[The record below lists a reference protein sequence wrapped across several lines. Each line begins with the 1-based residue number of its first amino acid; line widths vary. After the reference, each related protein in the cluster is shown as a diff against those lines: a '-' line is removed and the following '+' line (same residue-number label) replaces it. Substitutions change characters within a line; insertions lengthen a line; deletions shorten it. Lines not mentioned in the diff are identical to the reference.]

1 MELALDLEILVAE
14 LVLGFEVGAVFNL
27 LFDFLDFCLALSD
40 CLRGLLFAGLG
51 IRQLL
56 LVLCKHVLLLF
67 DHSLACFSLFVD
79 LLSSAL
85 LVFQLSADLVLSR
98 SLLVEG
104 VFEFSKLALAHLDLS
119 QVYLSLIYSLAH

>member
-1 MELALDLEILVAE
+1 MKLALDLEILVAE

-27 LFDFLDFCLALSD
+27 LFDFLDFCLAFSD
-40 CLRGLLFAGLG
+40 CLRGLICAGLG

-56 LVLCKHVLLLF
+56 LELCKHVLLLF
-67 DHSLACFSLFVD
+67 DHSLACFSLFVN

-104 VFEFSKLALAHLDLS
+104 VFEFSQLALAHLDLS
-119 QVYLSLIYSLAH
+119 QV

>member
-1 MELALDLEILVAE
+1 MKLALDLEILVAE

-27 LFDFLDFCLALSD
+27 LFDFLDFCLAFSD
-40 CLRGLLFAGLG
+40 CLRGLLYAGLG

-56 LVLCKHVLLLF
+56 LELCKHVLLLF
-67 DHSLACFSLFVD
+67 DHSLACFSLFVN

-104 VFEFSKLALAHLDLS
+104 VFEFSQLALAHLDLS
-119 QVYLSLIYSLAH
+119 QV